1 MTTGD
6 ITIMISAFAVV
17 ASLIVLVSMVL
28 GASEGTSDV
37 AAVATTAG
45 GRVDDRA
52 TNRSLPKMGSILM
65 PKNESRMSRLKARML
80 QAGLYKRHST
90 AIYLGVKFVMMVS
103 PMFVGFIL
111 STVGFVTLRQGLAF
125 GAIVGLVGTVAPSF
139 WLDYEKSKRQ
149 KTIRRAMPDAL
160 DVIVVCLEGGLSLPA
175 SLARVATELHQAH
188 PLLANEMAI
197 VQREVQLGRTTGEAL
212 KDFANRFDA
221 EELRSLAS
229 VVAQSERFGAS
240 VVKAM
245 RVHADTLRLKRYQW
259 AEAQAQKAPLK
270 LIFPTVLLIFPALY
284 IVLMGPAGVR
294 VMEMLDRF

>member
-1 MTTGD
+1 
-6 ITIMISAFAVV
+6 
-17 ASLIVLVSMVL
+17 
-28 GASEGTSDV
+28 
-37 AAVATTAG
+37 
-45 GRVDDRA
+45 
-52 TNRSLPKMGSILM
+52 
-65 PKNESRMSRLKARML
+65 ML

-90 AIYLGVKFVMMVS
+90 AIYLGVKFVMMVT
-103 PMFVGFIL
+103 PMFVGFML
-111 STVGFVTLRQGLAF
+111 STAGFVTLRQGLAF

-175 SLARVATELHQAH
+175 ALARVGSELRQAH
-188 PLLANEMAI
+188 PLLAEEMSI
-197 VQREVQLGRTTGEAL
+197 VRREIQLGRTTGEAL
-212 KDFANRFDA
+212 RDFANRFDA
-221 EELRSLAS
+221 SELRSLAS
-229 VVAQSERFGAS
+229 VVSQAERFGAS

-284 IVLMGPAGVR
+284 IVLMGPAGVK
-294 VMEMLDRF
+294 VMHMLKNM

>member
-1 MTTGD
+1 MTAGD
-6 ITIMISAFAVV
+6 ITIMIAAFAVV
-17 ASLIVLVSMVL
+17 ASLILLVSLLM
-28 GASEGTSDV
+28 GSSQRTSDV
-37 AAVATTAG
+37 STVSAPT
-45 GRVDDRA
+45 GRSDPRA
-52 TNRSLPKMGSILM
+52 SRPLPQMGSLLM
-65 PKNESRMSRLKARML
+65 PKSESRMSRLKARML

-90 AIYLGVKFVMMVS
+90 AIYLGVKFMLMVM
-103 PMFVGFIL
+103 PMFVGFLL
-111 STVGFVTLRQGLAF
+111 STVGFVTLREGLAF
-125 GAIVGLVGTVAPSF
+125 GAIVGLVGTVTPSF
-139 WLDYEKSKRQ
+139 WLDYEKAKRQ

-175 SLARVATELHQAH
+175 ALSRVAAELRQAH
-188 PLLANEMAI
+188 PLLAEEMGI
-197 VQREVQLGRTTGEAL
+197 VRREIQLGHSTGQAL
-212 KDFANRFDA
+212 RDFANRFDA

-229 VVAQSERFGAS
+229 VVAQAERFGAS

-294 VMEMLDRF
+294 VFEMLERF

>member
-6 ITIMISAFAVV
+6 ITIMVAAFAVV
-17 ASLIVLVSMVL
+17 ASLILIVSVLL
-28 GASEGTSDV
+28 GGSESSTDGP
-37 AAVATTAG
+37 AVTTTAA
-45 GRVDDRA
+45 RFNQRTDRP
-52 TNRSLPKMGSILM
+52 LPQMGSILM
-65 PKNESRMSRLKARML
+65 PKSESRTSRLKARML

-90 AIYLGVKFVMMVS
+90 AIYLGVKFAMMVT
-103 PMFVGFIL
+103 PMFVGFML

-175 SLARVATELHQAH
+175 ALARVGSELRQAH
-188 PLLANEMAI
+188 PLLAEEMSI
-197 VQREVQLGRTTGEAL
+197 VRREIQLGRTTGEAL
-212 KDFANRFDA
+212 RDFANRFDA
-221 EELRSLAS
+221 SELRSLAS
-229 VVAQSERFGAS
+229 VVSQAERFGAS

-245 RVHADTLRLKRYQW
+245 RVHAETLRLKRYQW

-284 IVLMGPAGVR
+284 IVLMGPAGVKI
-294 VMEMLDRF
+294 MQMLKNM